1 VVVKLVLVLVVVV
14 ARAVVEVEVAW
25 TSGVVARRSPCAGG
39 GDPLWE
45 QADSTTPEAPAAMQL
60 PATANPARNVSGVR
74 TVRSFSTSC
83 PGTTPSA

>member
-1 VVVKLVLVLVVVV
+1 VVVKLVLVVVV

-25 TSGVVARRSPCAGG
+25 TAGVVALRSPCAGG
-39 GDPLWE
+39 GGPLWE

-60 PATANPARNVSGVR
+60 PATTNPARSVSGVR
-74 TVRSFSTSC
+74 TVRSFPTSC